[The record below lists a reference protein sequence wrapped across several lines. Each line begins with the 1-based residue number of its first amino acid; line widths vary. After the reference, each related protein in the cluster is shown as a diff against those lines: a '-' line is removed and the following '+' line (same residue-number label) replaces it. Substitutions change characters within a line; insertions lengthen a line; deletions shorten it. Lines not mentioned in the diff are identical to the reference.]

1 MSSIK
6 EVAVPLVAK
15 VQDLQ
20 AALTADL
27 TSLQQKCAAV
37 TKAAETVAQSWSGS
51 SMGYHSELYYRNFD
65 RPPLGAEFSPE
76 WGGIHG
82 IPAGWQKRSSD
93 EVKAHIEKLAA
104 VSVADIEKGAKAALS
119 EARALQSEMV
129 TEISGLHTYP
139 GLKQEKKLLSELE
152 KIKWGMTINEYMDA
166 NLPKTYISRDSE
178 AVYQGV
184 KVSAHLYYAG
194 IAFEKNSECIA
205 IQGFLKAATRLL
217 RQIELNAGPMG
228 LADGAEQ
235 QPVKAVLAICDRF
248 NVVARQLLHR
258 RENRATLGITDEYD
272 VQDLLH
278 ALLRLYFDD
287 IRPEEWTP
295 SYGGGSSRMDFL
307 LKGHDIVVEA
317 KMTRKGLTAKEVS
330 EQLIIDAAKYRQN
343 TECKTLVCL
352 VYDPDG
358 LIKNPRGIERDLAK
372 LSGNGLEMICIIT
385 P

>member
-1 MSSIK
+1 MANLK
-6 EVAVPLVAK
+6 ETAVSLLVKVQQLQESQTATLTGLQENCDAVTEAAEKVAV
-15 VQDLQ
+15 
-20 AALTADL
+20 
-27 TSLQQKCAAV
+27 
-37 TKAAETVAQSWSGS
+37 SWSGS

-65 RPPLGAEFSPE
+65 HPPLGAGFSPE

-82 IPAGWQKRSSD
+82 IPPGWQKRSSD
-93 EVKAHIEKLAA
+93 EVKTQIEKL
-104 VSVADIEKGAKAALS
+104 SGVAIIDVERETKKALS
-119 EARALQSEMV
+119 AAKELQAEIV
-129 TEISGLHTYP
+129 TEMSGLHATP
-139 GLKQEKKLLSELE
+139 GLDQEKNLLTNLE
-152 KIKWGMTINEYMDA
+152 KFKWGITLNEYMDA
-166 NLPKTYISRDSE
+166 NLPKSYVSRDSE

-194 IAFEKNSECIA
+194 IAFTNRSQCSA
-205 IQGFLKAATRLL
+205 IQTFLKSAARLL
-217 RQIELNAGPMG
+217 RQVELNAGPMS
-228 LADGAEQ
+228 LTEGAEQ

-248 NVVARQLLHR
+248 HMIARQLLQR
-258 RENRATLGITDEYD
+258 RESRATLEINDEYD

-330 EQLIIDAAKYRQN
+330 EQLIIDAAKYRQHP
-343 TECKTLVCL
+343 ECKTLVCL
-352 VYDPDG
+352 VYDPNG
-358 LIKNPRGIERDLAK
+358 LIKNPRGVERDLAK
-372 LSGNGLEMICIIT
+372 LSGNGLEMICVIT